1 MVMEQID
8 VGQVKV
14 AVTFTYMP
22 ITLAL
27 PKAIL
32 QRAKL
37 LRNAGGQLL
46 QQTPVIRSQMV
57 RRDVAEVVGDHFPQG
72 VGFAPGAVLGHNRN
86 FLMELGDLLG
96 QQVYPVAFEQVTL
109 QQSVKAQFRIKLIH
123 SHGIL
128 YDAVAGTQN
137 GLGAGAANRHYIDI
151 DVRRQTLVKAQ
162 LLFAAVASLLKRC
175 KVEKAEVDR
184 LLDLVGK
191 FAREQQPGDVCLNH
205 LYRAGRMRIESGLA
219 Q

>member
-57 RRDVAEVVGDHFPQG
+57 RRDVAEAVGDHFPQG
-72 VGFAPGAVLGHNRN
+72 VRVAPGAVLGHSRN
-86 FLMELGDLLG
+86 VLMGIRGLVG
-96 QQVYPVAFEQVTL
+96 QQWEP
-109 QQSVKAQFRIKLIH
+109 
-123 SHGIL
+123 
-128 YDAVAGTQN
+128 
-137 GLGAGAANRHYIDI
+137 
-151 DVRRQTLVKAQ
+151 
-162 LLFAAVASLLKRC
+162 
-175 KVEKAEVDR
+175 
-184 LLDLVGK
+184 
-191 FAREQQPGDVCLNH
+191 
-205 LYRAGRMRIESGLA
+205 
-219 Q
+219 